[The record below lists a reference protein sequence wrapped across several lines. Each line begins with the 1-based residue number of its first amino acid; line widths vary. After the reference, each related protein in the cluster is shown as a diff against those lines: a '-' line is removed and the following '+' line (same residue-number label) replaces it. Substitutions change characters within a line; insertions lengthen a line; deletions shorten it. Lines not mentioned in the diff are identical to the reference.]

1 MNKFARVNQQLNST
15 YDLLSEYE
23 MIPARD
29 IENPIKVDRLKEVS
43 TKDGPRLA
51 AFCDKDKKF
60 FFLPVSFI
68 RIVNELLAEDLEA
81 TVESLIDEPLFV
93 KFEKIQQQKDSKKT
107 YIKTIIC

>member
-68 RIVNELLAEDLEA
+68 RIVNELLEEDPEA